1 MNIFDFPPLRRL
13 WSRAGWGL
21 AIGVLVSV
29 YTVKAANSPPPQ
41 LGLPIDCRIGE
52 DCWLVN
58 LVDLDSGPGIRD
70 FRCKAHSY
78 DGHKGVDI
86 AIRDLKAM
94 QDGVA
99 VVAAAPGVV
108 RAVRDGMAD
117 KMPDANFRENAKNRY
132 CGNGL
137 VMGHGGGWESQYCHL
152 RRGSVRVKPG
162 QKIRRGEEL
171 GMVGHSGMAEFPH
184 VHFTVRRAGKVI
196 DPFLGGFGAA
206 ASPPRCGA
214 GAKPLWLSLIHI

>member
-1 MNIFDFPPLRRL
+1 MNIVGFLPFRPRCPSALLGLIIGLSASLGAVHAADPAPPE
-13 WSRAGWGL
+13 
-21 AIGVLVSV
+21 
-29 YTVKAANSPPPQ
+29 

-52 DCWLVN
+52 TCWLVN
-58 LVDLDSGPGIRD
+58 LVDLDSGSGIRD
-70 FRCKAHSY
+70 FRCKDHSY

-117 KMPDANFRENAKNRY
+117 KMPDADFRKNAKDRY

-137 VMGHGGGWESQYCHL
+137 VMVHGGGWESQYCHL
-152 RRGSVRVKPG
+152 RRGSLRVKPG
-162 QKIRRGEEL
+162 QKIQRGQEL
-171 GMVGHSGMAEFPH
+171 GMVGHSGMAEFSMYISPC
-184 VHFTVRRAGKVI
+184 AG
-196 DPFLGGFGAA
+196 PE
-206 ASPPRCGA
+206 R
-214 GAKPLWLSLIHI
+214 